1 MKQRIR
7 TGLIGGGPGSRI
19 GSAHR
24 IGMRIDDRYEIVA
37 GVFSRDPEKS
47 RAMGRELGV
56 DPVRV
61 YSGYQEMAE
70 SETGR
75 PDGVEAVSVL
85 TQHDTHHR
93 VACAFLDRG
102 VHVACEKPLTIDLDD
117 ALDLERRVAES
128 GLIFALTHNYSGY
141 PMVRQAASM
150 VRDGE
155 LGEIR
160 VVQVEHAQGGGARAW
175 EHEGNAHL
183 AWHTDPA
190 ITTEASVVYNL
201 GTHAH
206 HLLRFVSGLE
216 VAAVA
221 AEMTTHIPGRR
232 VFDNAFANL
241 RLSNG
246 AAGTLWASM
255 VAAGAEHGLR
265 IRAFG
270 ENGSLEWRH
279 EDPHHLIVRPLDG
292 GERLLSPG
300 RAGLSEDAQNAS
312 RLGRGHPEGFFESF
326 ANLYREIADAI
337 EAHRTGKFFERRP
350 LSFPTVHDGVIG
362 VRFVEAVA
370 ESQRRD
376 GAWINTTQDS

>member
-7 TGLIGGGPGSRI
+7 IGMVGGGPGSRI

-24 IGMRIDDRYEIVA
+24 VGMRIDDRYELTA
-37 GVFSRDPEKS
+37 GVFSRDLEKS
-47 RAMGRELGV
+47 RAMGRELGL
-56 DPVRV
+56 DPDRV
-61 YSGYQEMAE
+61 YPGYEQMAE
-70 SETGR
+70 SEAGR

-85 TQHDTHHR
+85 TQHNTHHA
-93 VACAFLDRG
+93 VAGAFLDRG
-102 VHVACEKPLTIDLDD
+102 VHVVCEKPLTIHLAD
-117 ALDLERRVAES
+117 ALDLERRVTES
-128 GLIFALTHNYSGY
+128 GLVFGLTHNYSGY
-141 PMVRQAASM
+141 PMVRQAARM

-155 LGEIR
+155 FGEIR
-160 VVQVEHAQGGGARAW
+160 VVQVEHAQGSGARAW

-183 AWHTDPA
+183 VWHTDPT
-190 ITTEASVVYNL
+190 ITTKASVVYNL

-216 VAAVA
+216 VDSVA

-255 VAAGAEHGLR
+255 VASGAEHGLR
-265 IRAFG
+265 IRVYG

-292 GERLLSPG
+292 AEQLLSPG
-300 RAGLSEDAQNAS
+300 RAGLSEDAQRAS
-312 RLGRGHPEGFFESF
+312 RLGRGHSEGFFESF

-337 EAHRTGKFFERRP
+337 EAHRAGAVFERRL
-350 LSFPTVHDGVIG
+350 LSFPTVQDGVIG

-370 ESQRRD
+370 ESQLAG
-376 GAWINTTQDS
+376 GAWVSATPAG

>member
-1 MKQRIR
+1 
-7 TGLIGGGPGSRI
+7 
-19 GSAHR
+19 
-24 IGMRIDDRYEIVA
+24 MRIDDRYELTA

-47 RAMGRELGV
+47 RAMGRELRV
-56 DPVRV
+56 DPDRV
-61 YSGYQEMAE
+61 YPGYQEMAQAE
-70 SETGR
+70 ADR
-75 PDGVEAVSVL
+75 PDGIAAVSVL
-85 TQHDTHHR
+85 TQHDTHHA
-93 VACAFLDRG
+93 VAAAFLDCG
-102 VHVACEKPLTIDLDD
+102 VHVVCEKPLTIDLAD

-128 GLIFALTHNYSGY
+128 DLVFALTHNYSGY
-141 PMVRQAASM
+141 PMVRQAARM
-150 VRDGE
+150 VRDGD
-155 LGEIR
+155 LGKIR
-160 VVQVEHAQGGGARAW
+160 LVQVEHAQGGGARAW
-175 EHEGNAHL
+175 EREGNAHL

-216 VAAVA
+216 VDSVA

-246 AAGTLWASM
+246 ASGTLWASM

-270 ENGSLEWRH
+270 EEGSVEWRH
-279 EDPHHLIVRPLDG
+279 EDPHHLIVRPLEG
-292 GERLLSPG
+292 SEQLLSPG
-300 RAGLSEDAQNAS
+300 RAGLSKDAQLAS
-312 RLGRGHPEGFFESF
+312 RLGRGHSEGFFESF

-337 EAHRTGKFFERRP
+337 EAHPTGAVFERRP
-350 LSFPTVHDGVIG
+350 LSFPTVRDGVIG

-376 GAWINTTQDS
+376 GAWVGLSKTQTD